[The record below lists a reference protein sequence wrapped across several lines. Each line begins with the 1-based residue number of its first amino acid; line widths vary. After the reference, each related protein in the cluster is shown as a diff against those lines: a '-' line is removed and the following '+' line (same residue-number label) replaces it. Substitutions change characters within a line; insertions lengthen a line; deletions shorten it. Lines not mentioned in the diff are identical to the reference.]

1 MGTEQLGGA
10 QMASLTELSR
20 GSLPMDLTCREYEVV
35 PELCSRTYSNMVD
48 QGKRYLGSIRSNLR
62 ASLVSVSWKE

>member
-35 PELCSRTYSNMVD
+35 PELCSRTYSNMEMTPSVFRTCI
-48 QGKRYLGSIRSNLR
+48 KKI
-62 ASLVSVSWKE
+62 LVPSEQKSFNR